1 MNAARQMLG
10 LLHGRRLVVL
20 LLCSL
25 TVSGHAADWPQYRGA
40 NHDGI
45 STDRIVTQW
54 SGSVTNPIW
63 RVLVTNCLGSMA
75 VTGGRV
81 FTQTRRPVAGLS
93 KEVCIGLSATNGT
106 ELWATTLDDA
116 SYPDGGVGF
125 DDGPRTTPAVEDG
138 SVFVLTSYLK
148 LYRLNATNG
157 AVIWQKDLL
166 ALYGGSVIRFQ
177 NAASPLVDN
186 GLIYL
191 NANCASSSLMAL
203 RTSDGI
209 TCPRSSL

>member
-1 MNAARQMLG
+1 MNVARQTIG
-10 LLHGRRLVVL
+10 LLHGRRLAVL

-93 KEVCIGLSATNGT
+93 KEVCIGLNATNGT

-125 DDGPRTTPAVEDG
+125 DDGPRTTPAVDDG

-157 AVIWQKDLL
+157 AIIWQRDLRT
-166 ALYGGSVIRFQ
+166 LYGGVTIGWQ
-177 NAASPLVDN
+177 NAASPVLEG
-186 GLIYL
+186 GLIFL
-191 NANCASSSLMAL
+191 NANCATSNLMAL
-203 RTSDGI
+203 RIGDASVAW
-209 TCPRSSL
+209 RSQN